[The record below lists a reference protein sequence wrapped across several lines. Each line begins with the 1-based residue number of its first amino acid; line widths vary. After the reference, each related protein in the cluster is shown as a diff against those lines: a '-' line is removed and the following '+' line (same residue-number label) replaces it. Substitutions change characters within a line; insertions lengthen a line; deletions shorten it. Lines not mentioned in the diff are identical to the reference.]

1 MQNGAHVSY
10 HYAGDDKYK
19 FYTDFSYKGVVR
31 VPKLGCS
38 MMKLDDV
45 IAGFVE
51 NICKHPERLAKEP
64 HTGWSRV
71 LVKAFPP
78 DIPPMRIW
86 FTYDDDNIYIEHI
99 EALGE

>member
-1 MQNGAHVSY
+1 MLSAVIPDPPNPVHP
-10 HYAGDDKYK
+10 HLRE
-19 FYTDFSYKGVVR
+19 VVPR
-31 VPKLGCS
+31 ERLEEILPKLGFS

-45 IAGFVE
+45 IAGFVQ
-51 NICKHPERLAKEP
+51 NIGKHPERLAKEP

-78 DIPPMRIW
+78 DIPRTRIW
-86 FTYDDDNIYIEHI
+86 FTYDDDHIYIEHI